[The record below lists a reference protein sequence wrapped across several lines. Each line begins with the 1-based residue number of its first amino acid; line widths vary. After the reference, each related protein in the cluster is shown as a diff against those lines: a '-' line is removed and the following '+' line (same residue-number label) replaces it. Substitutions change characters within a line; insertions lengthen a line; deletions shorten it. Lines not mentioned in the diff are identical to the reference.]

1 MFLKEV
7 AEGYRGQ
14 SVAEQAG
21 INTVRGLIKM
31 QLNEIGA
38 AGGQCLF
45 GALTLLRGRHTF
57 YCSRALN

>member
-21 INTVRGLIKM
+21 INAVRGLIKT
-31 QLNEIGA
+31 QLNEISA
-38 AGGQCLF
+38 AGVQCLF
-45 GALTLLRGRHTF
+45 GVLTLARGRRAF
-57 YCSRALN
+57 YCGSASN